1 MPDKPGVYTLTYD
14 DGVKMEKMFSVNPS
28 PKESQLAYVD
38 APEALTAWRV
48 NLPPGTGKSAVAAPR
63 GKLSL
68 SGILQQRW
76 WWWMVMGGLAALM
89 LEMTLAEIGRERVIT
104 GQSSRAGAP
113 VSDLAQRTQ
122 VLDVPGRRPALR
134 GG

>member
-1 MPDKPGVYTLTYD
+1 
-14 DGVKMEKMFSVNPS
+14 MFSVNPS

-38 APEALTAWRV
+38 EPEALKVWRM
-48 NLPPGTGKSAVAAPR
+48 NLPPGTSKSAASAAR

-89 LEMTLAEIGRERVIT
+89 LEMALADMRRERV
-104 GQSSRAGAP
+104 
-113 VSDLAQRTQ
+113 
-122 VLDVPGRRPALR
+122 
-134 GG
+134 